1 MPHTIWSA
9 KRLRQFGKLKEKVN
23 KSVHQQSFTTE
34 IASDSVNKNRQ
45 DLTSA
50 RLEKVARRRSGPG
63 SHSGPLGRSYAQLYE
78 EARRRNIRGRSG
90 MNKAE
95 LEQALDAGKRGGR

>member
-1 MPHTIWSA
+1 M
-9 KRLRQFGKLKEKVN
+9 
-23 KSVHQQSFTTE
+23 
-34 IASDSVNKNRQ
+34 
-45 DLTSA
+45 
-50 RLEKVARRRSGPG
+50 ARRRSGPG